1 MRSTFLISNIT
12 YNLCGRYQVLLFS
25 QIIAKEIKK
34 YERKSIL
41 KIRIKKKN
49 REALMCDTTR
59 NDD

>member
-34 YERKSIL
+34 
-41 KIRIKKKN
+41 IRAQINFENTNKKKN
-49 REALMCDTTR
+49 REALKCDTTR

>member
-41 KIRIKKKN
+41 KIRIKKKTGK
-49 REALMCDTTR
+49 R
-59 NDD
+59 

>member
-34 YERKSIL
+34 
-41 KIRIKKKN
+41 IRAQINFENTNKKKKQGSAN
-49 REALMCDTTR
+49 V
-59 NDD
+59 